1 MGNARETRNVQSTL
15 EASSRASGGEVRV
28 ELTDDRGSSFEE
40 TVGIH
45 GTRARL
51 DAVDFS
57 RLLLVAGRHG
67 AIVTHYL
74 CYY

>member
-1 MGNARETRNVQSTL
+1 M
-15 EASSRASGGEVRV
+15 RV